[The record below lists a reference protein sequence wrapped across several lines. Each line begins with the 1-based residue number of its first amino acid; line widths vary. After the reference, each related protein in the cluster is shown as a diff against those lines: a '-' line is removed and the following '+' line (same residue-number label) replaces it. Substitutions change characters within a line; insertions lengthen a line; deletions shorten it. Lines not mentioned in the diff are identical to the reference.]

1 MWFWMQASIRED
13 QAIKNKETTI
23 PANRQERITAPVRAQ
38 KRGPVLARRNIQ
50 AALECAAK
58 YLRRSEAARNRNF
71 LKTHRCRFHLT
82 ARSFKA
88 DPLYTLLASYPPPAE
103 TGEQSSGTYSCTLG
117 ETFDGEIALDVS
129 PRGWQR

>member
-1 MWFWMQASIRED
+1 MILAGRQHIHMSLWMQASIRED
-13 QAIKNKETTI
+13 QAIKDKETTI
-23 PANRQERITAPVRAQ
+23 PANRQARGLPDPSAP
-38 KRGPVLARRNIQ
+38 KRGSVLARRNTQ

-103 TGEQSSGTYSCTLG
+103 TGEQSSGDL
-117 ETFDGEIALDVS
+117 
-129 PRGWQR
+129 